1 MIIRFGFNDVVEIFY
16 FNFMFYNYLFLIYQS
31 EVLVFYI
38 VI

>member
-1 MIIRFGFNDVVEIFY
+1 MIVRFDFNDVVEIFY